1 MGLTRPAQ
9 GRKFRSV
16 VRQVTRFEASR
27 RARQATCD
35 QFPPVTDSTNQLAGE
50 AAITAILNDWR
61 RRLRAS
67 PDLQPRQG
75 VRGQRERSLT
85 RALLA
90 AAEAR
95 EGSPQATESLGK
107 LAMIAALYGADQPRE
122 RLDPGA
128 LCEELGHLRQAV
140 WHHLRQLR
148 LDSETATCHIL
159 AFDRALTLALR
170 AALTGGYQCND
181 SELDLGTLLPSIA
194 MDSVSALRPTAA
206 RDTGRH

>member
-1 MGLTRPAQ
+1 MGLTRPSH

-16 VRQVTRFEASR
+16 VLHVTRFEASR
-27 RARQATCD
+27 RARQANCD
-35 QFPPVTDSTNQLAGE
+35 RCRPVNDSSTRLAGD
-50 AAITAILNDWR
+50 AAITSILNDWR

-67 PDLQPRQG
+67 PDLRPRQG

-85 RALLA
+85 GALLA

-95 EGSPQATESLGK
+95 EGTPQATESLGK

-148 LDSETATCHIL
+148 LDSDTATCHIL

-170 AALTGGYQCND
+170 AALTGGYQCAE
-181 SELDLGTLLPSIA
+181 SELDLGKLLPSIA
-194 MDSVSALRPTAA
+194 TDSVSALRPTAA
-206 RDTGRH
+206 RDTEKR

>member
-1 MGLTRPAQ
+1 MNKSTDRLH
-9 GRKFRSV
+9 SD
-16 VRQVTRFEASR
+16 EA
-27 RARQATCD
+27 
-35 QFPPVTDSTNQLAGE
+35 L
-50 AAITAILNDWR
+50 TAILTDWR

-67 PDLQPRQG
+67 RDLAPRQG

-85 RALLA
+85 RALLD

-95 EGSPQATESLGK
+95 DGTPQATETLGK

-140 WHHLRQLR
+140 WHYVREMHL
-148 LDSETATCHIL
+148 DGEVATHRIL

-170 AALTGGYQCND
+170 AALTGGYEHVD
-181 SELDLGTLLPSIA
+181 GDAELPQALTAICG
-194 MDSVSALRPTAA
+194 DSVGPLRPSTQ
-206 RDTGRH
+206 RELGEPT

>member
-1 MGLTRPAQ
+1 MN
-9 GRKFRSV
+9 RSSD
-16 VRQVTRFEASR
+16 RLHSDEA
-27 RARQATCD
+27 
-35 QFPPVTDSTNQLAGE
+35 L
-50 AAITAILNDWR
+50 TAILTDWR

-67 PDLQPRQG
+67 PDLSPRQG

-90 AAEAR
+90 AAEAHD
-95 EGSPQATESLGK
+95 GTSQATESLCK

-140 WHHLRQLR
+140 WHFLRSMHLE
-148 LDSETATCHIL
+148 SELATRRIL

-170 AALTGGYQCND
+170 AALTGGYETID
-181 SELDLGTLLPSIA
+181 GDAELPKTLTTMCGDTVGP
-194 MDSVSALRPTAA
+194 LRSTIQQ
-206 RDTGRH
+206 DGGGRS

>member
-1 MGLTRPAQ
+1 MNKPTDRLHTD
-9 GRKFRSV
+9 
-16 VRQVTRFEASR
+16 EALS
-27 RARQATCD
+27 
-35 QFPPVTDSTNQLAGE
+35 
-50 AAITAILNDWR
+50 AILTDWR

-67 PDLQPRQG
+67 PDLAPRQG

-90 AAEAR
+90 AAEPR
-95 EGSPQATESLGK
+95 EGTQSTESLGK

-140 WHHLRQLR
+140 WHYVRHMHLE
-148 LDSETATCHIL
+148 SEMATRRIL

-170 AALTGGYQCND
+170 AALTGGYQTID
-181 SELDLGTLLPSIA
+181 DDADLPKTLAAICG
-194 MDSVSALRPTAA
+194 DSVGALRPTS
-206 RDTGRH
+206 

>member
-1 MGLTRPAQ
+1 MSAAGELRPALA
-9 GRKFRSV
+9 V
-16 VRQVTRFEASR
+16 N
-27 RARQATCD
+27 
-35 QFPPVTDSTNQLAGE
+35 DSTSRLAGE
-50 AAITAILNDWR
+50 AAITAILTDWR
-61 RRLRAS
+61 QRLRAS

-95 EGSPQATESLGK
+95 EGTPQATESLGK

-170 AALTGGYQCND
+170 AALTGGYQC
-181 SELDLGTLLPSIA
+181 SESDLDLSKLLPSIA
-194 MDSVSALRPTAA
+194 NDSISALRPTTA
-206 RDTGRH
+206 REAESR

>member
-1 MGLTRPAQ
+1 
-9 GRKFRSV
+9 V
-16 VRQVTRFEASR
+16 N
-27 RARQATCD
+27 
-35 QFPPVTDSTNQLAGE
+35 DSTTLLTGE
-50 AAITAILNDWR
+50 AAITSILTDWR

-67 PDLQPRQG
+67 PDLQPREG

-85 RALLA
+85 RALLC

-148 LDSETATCHIL
+148 LDSEAATCHIL

-170 AALTGGYQCND
+170 AALTGGYQCVET
-181 SELDLGTLLPSIA
+181 ELDLAKLLPSIA
-194 MDSVSALRPTAA
+194 TDSVSALRPTRG
-206 RDTGRH
+206 RDNERR

>member
-1 MGLTRPAQ
+1 MGLTRGLH

-27 RARQATCD
+27 RSRQANCD
-35 QFPPVTDSTNQLAGE
+35 QFPAVNDTTTRLAGE

-95 EGSPQATESLGK
+95 EGTAQATESLGK

-148 LDSETATCHIL
+148 LDTEAATCHIL

-170 AALTGGYQCND
+170 AALTGGYHCSEN
-181 SELDLGTLLPSIA
+181 ELDLGKLLPSIA
-194 MDSVSALRPTAA
+194 TDAVSALRPTAA
-206 RDTGRH
+206 RDSDR